1 METEKNELRWVQR
14 FSNYEKALSQLTM
27 AVQLSKQ
34 RTLSDLEQQGLIQ
47 AFEFTHELA
56 WKTLKDFLNDKG
68 NIEIYG
74 SRDASRQAFK
84 YGLFDEGEVWMNMIL
99 SRNQT
104 SHTYNEKI
112 TKEIVT
118 AILNEYYQDFQ
129 NLKDKLKQLQLKN
142 Q

>member
-1 METEKNELRWVQR
+1 MEINELRWVQR
-14 FSNYEKALSQLTM
+14 LANYEKAFSQLAI
-27 AVQLSKQ
+27 AVQLSRQ

-68 NIEIYG
+68 NVEIYG
-74 SRDASRQAFK
+74 SRDVTRQAFK
-84 YGLFDEGEVWMNMIL
+84 YGLLNDGEVWMNMIL

-104 SHTYNEKI
+104 SRTYNEEI

-118 AILNEYYQDFQ
+118 AILNEYYQAFQ
-129 NLKDKLKQLQLKN
+129 NLKDKLKQLQLQN

>member
-1 METEKNELRWVQR
+1 MEINELRWVQR
-14 FSNYEKALSQLTM
+14 LANYEKAFSQLAI
-27 AVQLSKQ
+27 AVQLSRQ

-68 NIEIYG
+68 NVEIYG
-74 SRDASRQAFK
+74 SRDVTRQAFK
-84 YGLFDEGEVWMNMIL
+84 YGLLNDGEVWLNMIL

-104 SHTYNEKI
+104 SRTYNEEI

-118 AILNEYYQDFQ
+118 AILNEYYQAFQ
-129 NLKDKLKQLQLKN
+129 NLKDKLKQLQLQN

>member
-1 METEKNELRWVQR
+1 MIMEINELRWVQR
-14 FSNYEKALSQLTM
+14 LANYEKAFSQLAI
-27 AVQLSKQ
+27 AVQLSRQ

-68 NIEIYG
+68 NVEIYG
-74 SRDASRQAFK
+74 SRDVTRQAFK
-84 YGLFDEGEVWMNMIL
+84 YGLLNDGEVWMNMIL

-104 SHTYNEKI
+104 SRTYNEEI

-118 AILNEYYQDFQ
+118 AILNEYYQAFQ
-129 NLKDKLKQLQLKN
+129 NLKDKLKQLQLQN

>member
-1 METEKNELRWVQR
+1 
-14 FSNYEKALSQLTM
+14 
-27 AVQLSKQ
+27 
-34 RTLSDLEQQGLIQ
+34 
-47 AFEFTHELA
+47 
-56 WKTLKDFLNDKG
+56 
-68 NIEIYG
+68 
-74 SRDASRQAFK
+74 
-84 YGLFDEGEVWMNMIL
+84 MNMIL

>member
-14 FSNYEKALSQLTM
+14 LSTEKALSQLTM

-74 SRDASRQAFK
+74 SRDASR
-84 YGLFDEGEVWMNMIL
+84 
-99 SRNQT
+99 
-104 SHTYNEKI
+104 
-112 TKEIVT
+112 
-118 AILNEYYQDFQ
+118 
-129 NLKDKLKQLQLKN
+129 
-142 Q
+142 

>member
-1 METEKNELRWVQR
+1 MEKNELRWVQR
-14 FSNYEKALSQLTM
+14 FSNYEKALSQLGA

-34 RTLSDLEQQGLIQ
+34 RKLTDLEQQGIIQ

-68 NIEIYG
+68 NAEIYG

-84 YGLFDEGEVWMNMIL
+84 YGLLDDGEVWMNMIL

-104 SHTYNEKI
+104 SHTYNEVI
-112 TKEIVT
+112 T
-118 AILNEYYQDFQ
+118 
-129 NLKDKLKQLQLKN
+129 
-142 Q
+142 

>member
-1 METEKNELRWVQR
+1 MEKNELRWVQR
-14 FSNYEKALSQLTM
+14 FSNYEKALSQLGA

-34 RTLSDLEQQGLIQ
+34 RKLTDLEQQGLIQ

-84 YGLFDEGEVWMNMIL
+84 YGLLDDGEVWMNMIL

-104 SHTYNEKI
+104 SHTYNEEI

-118 AILNEYYQDFQ
+118 AILNEYYQAFQ
-129 NLKDKLKQLQLKN
+129 NLKDKLKQLQIQNK
-142 Q
+142 